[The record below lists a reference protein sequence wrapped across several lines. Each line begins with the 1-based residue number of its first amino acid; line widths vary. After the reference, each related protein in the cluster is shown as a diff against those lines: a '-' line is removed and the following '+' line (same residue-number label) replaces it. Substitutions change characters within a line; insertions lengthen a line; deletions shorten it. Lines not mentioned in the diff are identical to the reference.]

1 MNETEIRKYAS
12 LMQELGLTGLEI
24 TQKDNVVRL
33 ERTPVSAPAAQPVQV
48 PQPVS
53 ASADECTV
61 RSPLVGVFYASP
73 TESAG
78 PYVAIGDHVTQGQT
92 LCIVEAMKMFNE
104 ITAETDGI
112 ISEICASNGQMV
124 EYGTELF
131 RIRS

>member
-33 ERTPVSAPAAQPVQV
+33 ERTPTATVM
-48 PQPVS
+48 PVS
-53 ASADECTV
+53 EVIHTADLTDDSTIQ
-61 RSPLVGVFYASP
+61 SPLVGVFYAAPAENAS
-73 TESAG
+73 
-78 PYVAIGDHVTQGQT
+78 PYVSVGDHIKQGQT
-92 LCIVEAMKMFNE
+92 LCIVEAMKMLNE
-104 ITAETDGI
+104 ITAEKDGV
-112 ISEICASNGQMV
+112 ISEICVSNGQMV